1 MNRFRARSRQ
11 GNRGEGF
18 SLLEVILAM
27 AILGGALVVI
37 GYLVNLGYKHALSAR
52 LRSEANILCDTKM
65 SEVAAGVLDLEAVSS
80 SPIEES
86 PDWNYSVFIEPS
98 GQNGLLLVT
107 VRVANN
113 QTGSVPVTVEV
124 ARFMPDPDYDP
135 EKDAE

>member
-1 MNRFRARSRQ
+1 MNRVSRSRMKHQ
-11 GNRGEGF
+11 GDGF

-37 GYLVNLGYKHALSAR
+37 GYLVNLGYKHALNTR

-65 SEVAAGVLDLEAVSS
+65 AEVAAGVLELESVSG

-86 PDWNYSVFIEPS
+86 PDWNYSVFIEQS

-107 VRVANN
+107 VRVANS
-113 QTGSVPVTVEV
+113 QTEGVPLEVEV

-135 EKDAE
+135 EEDAE